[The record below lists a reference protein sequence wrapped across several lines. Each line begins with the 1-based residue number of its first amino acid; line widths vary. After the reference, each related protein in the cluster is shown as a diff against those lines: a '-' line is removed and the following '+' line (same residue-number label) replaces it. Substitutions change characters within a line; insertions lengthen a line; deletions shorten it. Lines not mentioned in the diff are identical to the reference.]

1 MASKTITISLE
12 AYGALL
18 REKRPG
24 ESLSDVILRLVRRGG
39 TAYPGYALN
48 YFGLD
53 FLALHSFTSAG
64 LIEALGEAL
73 GIGKEADVYEA
84 LTPEGERVAVKL
96 HKLGRASFRQT
107 AKVRGYTEEK
117 AFWLI
122 RSTQRH
128 PDATFR
134 RKNVLRSH
142 HKGSTNSQF
151 QLKGE
156 RTEKG
161 IAKKL
166 LLMMGQVWSKI
177 TPNGAGYEMITP
189 SGVAAVRGTE
199 FYSIVEALKTTII
212 GISGSVEIR
221 NAMGSALVGANKT
234 GVMEKGKA
242 PVVSNTKGF
251 EGWAETDD
259 VSQSLDIEFENDDGV
274 KKKMKIRY
282 QE

>member
-1 MASKTITISLE
+1 M
-12 AYGALL
+12 
-18 REKRPG
+18 
-24 ESLSDVILRLVRRGG
+24 
-39 TAYPGYALN
+39 
-48 YFGLD
+48 
-53 FLALHSFTSAG
+53 
-64 LIEALGEAL
+64 
-73 GIGKEADVYEA
+73 
-84 LTPEGERVAVKL
+84 
-96 HKLGRASFRQT
+96 QT
-107 AKVRGYTEEK
+107 AKKYLTVLIIVSFFIPLALADAEK
-117 AFWLI
+117 EIAVVIKVKGAAVIKSGESKWRPLTKGQRLDSDDLIKTGKDALVAIVFTDDKSMLKI
-122 RSTQRH
+122 RS
-128 PDATFR
+128 
-134 RKNVLRSH
+134 
-142 HKGSTNSQF
+142 NSQF

-221 NAMGSALVGANKT
+221 NAMGSALAGANKT